1 MRTVLKGG
9 GVTTNMKNYS
19 YVAKDSTGKTLKGVM
34 EAEDEQQVQEK
45 VYEQGLFLI
54 STTEALGGTK
64 TSIYKFKTKD
74 LAFSCQISPFSPS
87 SHSVMSGRR
96 M

>member
-45 VYEQGLFLI
+45 SLRTRLVPDFYHRSARRNKNEHIQVQN
-54 STTEALGGTK
+54 K
-64 TSIYKFKTKD
+64 R
-74 LAFSCQISPFSPS
+74 SCVFVPS
-87 SHSVMSGRR
+87 ACRYAYIGSYDS
-96 M
+96 